1 MQPVEVPQTQR
12 NASEAFEWVGWC
24 HCKDAII
31 IFDRSWGAP
40 VIGRG
45 NIEHHLEQ
53 GWGGQSRECSQSASV
68 QSSGKSW
75 SQPSWKLFLGTW
87 RRCLGIVS
95 ANLPRG
101 NGAWLTWLP
110 FVVRWLDQGMRGE
123 QKMSPA
129 LTLAILLICSA
140 TWKTVMCCK
149 GWWLRFHTPPGC
161 CLQVAFFRVRLV

>member
-1 MQPVEVPQTQR
+1 MHLKLL
-12 NASEAFEWVGWC
+12 SELAMSLQGC
-24 HCKDAII
+24 Y
-31 IFDRSWGAP
+31 
-40 VIGRG
+40 
-45 NIEHHLEQ
+45 HHLWQIMRCPRNWKTEYRAPS
-53 GWGGQSRECSQSASV
+53 WTRVRRTVRECSQSASV

-95 ANLPRG
+95 VDLPRG

-140 TWKTVMCCK
+140 TWKTESSVVRDA
-149 GWWLRFHTPPGC
+149 GWGFILHLDAAYKWRSSESVLFSYLYWWPR
-161 CLQVAFFRVRLV
+161 